1 MSNREPGTIDD
12 SRLTVDASHVN
23 APVPTR
29 LPALPRLPAA
39 MPRAGVS
46 AEARVALRQLLAD
59 QARELA
65 IAFRGGAAAI
75 DLARL
80 RAQVVERVLA
90 HCWTAYLGETAHA
103 ALFAVGGFGR
113 GALFPHS
120 DVDLLV
126 LADAGR
132 MAAIARPLEALF
144 GCLWDIGLKPGH
156 AVRTPAQCRDI
167 AAADVSVFTSL
178 LDARRLAGA
187 KRSGI
192 ELQGIVDDTMLW
204 PADEYLSAKRA
215 DRHARHARHDDTTHN
230 LEPNIKDGP
239 GGLRGVDLIRWLGR
253 RIAGARDEDG
263 LVSKHLLEPAERDA
277 LAGAERL
284 LQHCRYALHLEAG
297 RAEER
302 LLFDWQRALAT
313 RLGFEDDGRN
323 LAVEQ
328 FMQGFYRAA
337 GTVERLLSQLL
348 ERFEE
353 YLHPLPAPQPLDEH
367 FAARGTR
374 LALCDE
380 CLFAREPA
388 AVVAAF
394 ACLLD
399 HPRLRGFSAATM
411 RALGQAMAGHEELGD
426 HPRTVAAFLALLKR
440 GASAVRALEAMNHHG
455 VLAAILPA
463 FARVVGRMQYDLFH
477 IYTVD
482 EHTLRVLRN
491 IARFA
496 ETGARAEFPLAC
508 EAYARLDKPELLLL
522 AALFH
527 DIAKGRGGDHSE
539 LGEAES
545 RSFCA
550 KLGLNEDDTGLVA
563 WLVRWHLLMSVTA
576 QRQDISDAEVVHAFA
591 VQVGEWERLDH
602 LYLLT
607 IADIAGT
614 SPKLWNSW
622 KDRLLAD
629 LYVAARFVLRG
640 DLARPA
646 QAQTRISAS
655 RDRVAALLRG
665 RGHDEHAVR
674 ELLDDFP
681 DHAFL
686 RQPDAQIAAQA
697 GAVLDAPRQPL
708 VVSVHPRSPRGG
720 TEVFV
725 CAPDRDGVFASVV
738 ATLDRAHCSVM
749 EARVLGTRSGRALDA
764 FTVLDAEG
772 LDPLGDERADELRT
786 SLLHALAPD
795 AEPAKPTR
803 RGLTRR
809 LKHFQRAPQIDFTDA
824 VEVGR
829 TRLALVC
836 SDQPGLLARVA
847 QGFLEAGVRVHD
859 ARIATFG
866 ERVEDFFEL
875 TDHRDLP
882 LDPAIQAMLR
892 DALLRCL
899 GVEGGTEHRGHH
911 ARA

>member
-1 MSNREPGTIDD
+1 
-12 SRLTVDASHVN
+12 
-23 APVPTR
+23 
-29 LPALPRLPAA
+29 

-46 AEARVALRQLLAD
+46 VDARAALRQLLGDHDRA
-59 QARELA
+59 LA
-65 IAFRGGAAAI
+65 NAFRNGAEAAA
-75 DLARL
+75 LARS
-80 RAQVVERVLA
+80 RARLVERVLA
-90 HCWTAYLGETAHA
+90 HAWAAYLGEGIDA
-103 ALFAVGGFGR
+103 ALFAIGGFGR
-113 GALFPHS
+113 GALFPGS

-126 LADAGR
+126 LAGSENPSGTTR
-132 MAAIARPLEALF
+132 SLETLF

-156 AVRTPAQCRDI
+156 AVRTPAQCREI

-187 KRSGI
+187 ERFEI
-192 ELQGIVDDTMLW
+192 ELQRIVDDRTLW
-204 PADEYLSAKRA
+204 SPAEYLSAKRA

-239 GGLRGVDLIRWLGR
+239 GGLRGLDLIRWLGR
-253 RIAGARDEDG
+253 RIAGARGLDD
-263 LVSKHLLEPAERDA
+263 LVSERLLEPAERDA
-277 LAGAERL
+277 LVDAERV
-284 LQHCRYALHLEAG
+284 LQRCRYALHLESG

-302 LLFDWQRALAT
+302 LLFDWQRALAA
-313 RLGFEDDGRN
+313 RLGFQDDGRN

-328 FMQGFYRAA
+328 FMQTFYRAA
-337 GTVERLLSQLL
+337 GAVERVLSQLL

-353 YLHPLPAPQPLDEH
+353 YLRPLPEPQPLDEH

-374 LALCDE
+374 LALREED
-380 CLFAREPA
+380 LLAREPRA
-388 AVVAAF
+388 MVAAF

-399 HPRLRGFSAATM
+399 HPELSGLTAATM
-411 RALGQAMAGHEELGD
+411 RAMQQALMRHAARLADDPGVL
-426 HPRTVAAFLALLKR
+426 AAFLSLLRR
-440 GASAVRALEAMNHHG
+440 GASAVRALEEMNRHG

-491 IARFA
+491 VARFA
-496 ETGARAEFPLAC
+496 EADARTEFPLAS

-539 LGEAES
+539 LGETEA
-545 RSFCA
+545 RAFCA
-550 KLGLNEDDTGLVA
+550 KLELNADDVELVA
-563 WLVRWHLLMSVTA
+563 WLVRWHLMMSVTA

-591 VQVGEWERLDH
+591 VQVGDWERLDH

-629 LYVAARFVLRG
+629 LYVAARFVLRR

-646 QAQTRISAS
+646 RAETRMRAS
-655 RDRVAALLRG
+655 RERVAALLRG
-665 RGHDEHAVR
+665 QGHDADVVQQ
-674 ELLDDFP
+674 LLGDFP

-686 RQPDAQIAAQA
+686 RQSDAQIASQA
-697 GAVLDAPRQPL
+697 GALLDAPGEAL
-708 VVSVHPRSPRGG
+708 VVSVHPHSPRGG

-725 CAPDRDGVFASVV
+725 CAPDRDGVFASVA
-738 ATLDRAHCSVM
+738 ATLDRARCSVM
-749 EARVLGTRSGRALDA
+749 EARVLCTYSGRALDA
-764 FTVLDAEG
+764 FTVLDAES
-772 LDPLGDERADELRT
+772 LAPLGDERARDLRASLLRT
-786 SLLHALAPD
+786 LAPD
-795 AEPAKPTR
+795 AEPALPPR
-803 RGLTRR
+803 RGIARR

-824 VEVGR
+824 AEVAR

-875 TDHRDLP
+875 TDRRDLP
-882 LDPAIQAMLR
+882 LDPAVQERLR
-892 DALLRCL
+892 AALLRRL
-899 GVEGGTEHRGHH
+899 GIEGAGHGGQH

>member
-1 MSNREPGTIDD
+1 MSGIP
-12 SRLTVDASHVN
+12 
-23 APVPTR
+23 P
-29 LPALPRLPAA
+29 LPRLPAA
-39 MPRAGVS
+39 LPRAGVS
-46 AEARVALRQLLAD
+46 ADARAALRQLLGDHDRA
-59 QARELA
+59 LA
-65 IAFRGGAAAI
+65 SAFRNGADAAT
-75 DLARL
+75 LARS
-80 RAQVVERVLA
+80 RAQLAESVLG
-90 HCWTAYLGETAHA
+90 HTWTAYLGETADA

-126 LADAGR
+126 LMEESPASNIPRA
-132 MAAIARPLEALF
+132 LEALF

-156 AVRTPAQCRDI
+156 AVRTLAQCREI

-178 LDARRLAGA
+178 LDARRIAGPSA
-187 KRSGI
+187 FEVRLRALVSDS
-192 ELQGIVDDTMLW
+192 VLW
-204 PADEYLSAKRA
+204 PPAAFLEAKRA
-215 DRHARHARHDDTTHN
+215 DRDARHAKHDDTTHN
-230 LEPNIKDGP
+230 LEPNLKEGP
-239 GGLRGVDLIRWLGR
+239 GGLRSLDLIRWLG
-253 RIAGARDEDG
+253 ARVANAPDLDA
-263 LVSKHLLEPAERDA
+263 LVATQLLNASERDA
-277 LAGAERL
+277 LLEAERV
-284 LQHCRYALHLEAG
+284 LQRARFALHLEAA
-297 RAEER
+297 RAEEK
-302 LLFDWQRALAT
+302 LLFDWQRALAA
-313 RLGFEDDGRN
+313 RLGFADDGRN

-353 YLHPLPAPQPLDEH
+353 YLDPLPAPQPLDEC

-374 LALCDE
+374 LALRDE
-380 CLFAREPA
+380 QLFTREPSA
-388 AVVAAF
+388 IIAAF

-399 HPRLRGFSAATM
+399 HPGLRGFSAATM
-411 RALGQAMAGHEELGD
+411 RALGQALAAQGNLGED
-426 HPRTVAAFLALLKR
+426 PRALSAFLALLRR
-440 GASAVRALEAMNHHG
+440 GASAVRALEAMNRHG

-491 IARFA
+491 VARFA
-496 ETGARAEFPLAC
+496 EPSARTDFPLAC

-539 LGEAES
+539 LGEAEA
-545 RSFCA
+545 RTFCM
-550 KLGLNEDDTGLVA
+550 KLGLNEDDIELVA
-563 WLVRWHLLMSVTA
+563 WLVRWHLMMSVTA

-591 VQVGEWERLDH
+591 VQVGDWERLDH

-640 DLARPA
+640 DLLRPA
-646 QAQTRISAS
+646 QAEARIRVS
-655 RDRVAALLRG
+655 RERVAASLREQG
-665 RGHDEHAVR
+665 RSAQAVQR
-674 ELLDDFP
+674 LLDDFP

-686 RQPDAQIAAQA
+686 RQPDAQIAWQG
-697 GAVLDAPRQPL
+697 GALLDAPEQPL
-708 VVSVHPRSPRGG
+708 VVAVHPRSPRGG

-738 ATLDRAHCSVM
+738 ATLDRARCSVM
-749 EARVLGTRSGRALDA
+749 EARVLATRGGRALDA
-764 FTVLDAEG
+764 FTVLDAES
-772 LDPLGDERADELRT
+772 LAPLGDERARDLRA
-786 SLLHALAPD
+786 SLLRALAPN
-795 AEPAKPTR
+795 AKPAQPPR
-803 RGLTRR
+803 RGLARR
-809 LKHFQRAPQIDFTDA
+809 LKHFQRAPQIEFQDA
-824 VEVGR
+824 VESAR

-836 SDQPGLLARVA
+836 SDRPGLLAQVA
-847 QGFLEAGVRVHD
+847 QAFLDSGVRVHD

-875 TDHRDLP
+875 TNRRDLP
-882 LDPAIQAMLR
+882 LDAAAKADLR
-892 DALLRCL
+892 NNLQRRL
-899 GVEGGTEHRGHH
+899 GNESNGEIH
-911 ARA
+911 ARAATDR

>member
-1 MSNREPGTIDD
+1 MSGIP
-12 SRLTVDASHVN
+12 
-23 APVPTR
+23 P
-29 LPALPRLPAA
+29 LPRLPAA
-39 MPRAGVS
+39 LPRAGVS
-46 AEARVALRQLLAD
+46 ADARAALRQLLGDHDRA
-59 QARELA
+59 LA
-65 IAFRGGAAAI
+65 SAFRNGADAAT
-75 DLARL
+75 LARS
-80 RAQVVERVLA
+80 RAQLAESVLG
-90 HCWTAYLGETAHA
+90 HTWTAYLGETSDA

-126 LADAGR
+126 LMEESPASNIPRA
-132 MAAIARPLEALF
+132 LEALF

-156 AVRTPAQCRDI
+156 AVRTLAQCREI

-178 LDARRLAGA
+178 LDARRIAGPSA
-187 KRSGI
+187 FEVQLRALVSDS
-192 ELQGIVDDTMLW
+192 VLW
-204 PADEYLSAKRA
+204 PAAAFLEAKRA
-215 DRHARHARHDDTTHN
+215 DRDARHAKHDDTTHN
-230 LEPNIKDGP
+230 LEPNLKEGP
-239 GGLRGVDLIRWLGR
+239 GGLRSLDLIRWLG
-253 RIAGARDEDG
+253 ARVANAPDLDA
-263 LVSKHLLEPAERDA
+263 LVATQLLNASERDA
-277 LAGAERL
+277 LLEAERV
-284 LQHCRYALHLEAG
+284 LQRARFALHLEAA
-297 RAEER
+297 RAEEK
-302 LLFDWQRALAT
+302 LLFDWQRALAA
-313 RLGFEDDGRN
+313 RLGFADDGRN

-353 YLHPLPAPQPLDEH
+353 YLNPLPAPQPLGER

-374 LALCDE
+374 LALRDE
-380 CLFAREPA
+380 QLFTREPSA
-388 AVVAAF
+388 IIAAF

-399 HPRLRGFSAATM
+399 HPQLRGFSAATT
-411 RALGQAMAGHEELGD
+411 RALGQALAAQGNLGED
-426 HPRTVAAFLALLKR
+426 PRALSAFLALLKR
-440 GASAVRALEAMNHHG
+440 GASAVRALEAMNRHG

-491 IARFA
+491 VARFA
-496 ETGARAEFPLAC
+496 EPSARTDFPLAC

-539 LGEAES
+539 LGEAEA
-545 RSFCA
+545 RTFCM
-550 KLGLNEDDTGLVA
+550 KLGLNEDDIELVA
-563 WLVRWHLLMSVTA
+563 WLVRWHLMMSVTA

-591 VQVGEWERLDH
+591 VQVGDWERLDH

-640 DLARPA
+640 DLLRPA
-646 QAQTRISAS
+646 QAEARIRVS
-655 RDRVAALLRG
+655 RERVAASLREQG
-665 RGHDEHAVR
+665 RSAQAVQR
-674 ELLDDFP
+674 LLDDFP

-686 RQPDAQIAAQA
+686 RQPDAQIAWQG
-697 GAVLDAPRQPL
+697 GALLDAPEQPL
-708 VVSVHPRSPRGG
+708 VVAVHPRSPRGG

-738 ATLDRAHCSVM
+738 ATLDRARCSVM
-749 EARVLGTRSGRALDA
+749 EARVLATRGGRALDA
-764 FTVLDAEG
+764 FTVLDAES
-772 LDPLGDERADELRT
+772 LAPLGDERARDLRA
-786 SLLHALAPD
+786 SLLRALAPD
-795 AEPAKPTR
+795 AKPAQPPR
-803 RGLTRR
+803 RGLARR
-809 LKHFQRAPQIDFTDA
+809 LKHFQRAPQIEFQDA
-824 VEVGR
+824 VESAR

-836 SDQPGLLARVA
+836 SDRPGLLAQVA
-847 QGFLEAGVRVHD
+847 QAFLDSGVRVHD

-875 TDHRDLP
+875 TNRRDLP
-882 LDPAIQAMLR
+882 LDAAAKADLR
-892 DALLRCL
+892 NNLQRRL
-899 GVEGGTEHRGHH
+899 GNESNGEIH
-911 ARA
+911 ARAATDR